1 MRQTSYFL
9 QLFGFYPSVSS
20 ICQVDATPAIHRAVG
35 DVDTRSLM
43 NDELVGAL
51 SGRSLLDIDRRSHDD
66 GARAVDEYLFLLI
79 GKERTQEED
88 DKEEDAAEEAGL
100 AQQQLGCEEIDQ
112 HQYQGKDDGQDARLG
127 PVVDTGEV
135 DQRLVPG
142 DEEHLADR
150 SDLIDGLAASKL
162 QVEVDVLVA
171 GRQQMGTFVSQDSLG
186 DVVGAIIGIAEV
198 VVDLGRNTVLE

>member
-9 QLFGFYPSVSS
+9 QLFGFYPSISS

-100 AQQQLGCEEIDQ
+100 AQRQLGREEIDQ

-142 DEEHLADR
+142 DEEHLTDR
-150 SDLIDGLAASKL
+150 SDLVDGLAASKL
-162 QVEVDVLVA
+162 QVEVDILMP
-171 GRQQMGTFVSQDSLG
+171 GDSRW
-186 DVVGAIIGIAEV
+186 A
-198 VVDLGRNTVLE
+198 RS